1 MDKQRF
7 INPTIKKILLGSIPF
22 LLILLVWALYPLFNS
37 DIDWLIPSPLSTAS
51 TFLNLVQ
58 DGTIVNLV
66 LISLLNLIPPFI
78 FALFFAIIFGA
89 LMGISRIIDKIFYP
103 LLSVIYP
110 VPSLAW
116 IPFVILLFGFTRETI
131 WFVIF
136 ISSFLKIVYTVR
148 GGVKNVNLQYVLVAR
163 NLGFSK
169 SKIILEVVLPSAF
182 PQIITGIRIGFG
194 SACRSLI
201 GAEMLV
207 VTLGGLG
214 KFIWMAQWYFD
225 FDKVIA
231 GIMIIA
237 IISICAE
244 KVIFRRIEKHTLIK
258 WGVVHEDFGI

>member
-131 WFVIF
+131 WFVI
-136 ISSFLKIVYTVR
+136 
-148 GGVKNVNLQYVLVAR
+148 LVSR

-194 SACRSLI
+194 SAWRSLI
-201 GAEMLV
+201 GSEMLV

-214 KFIWMAQWYFD
+214 K
-225 FDKVIA
+225 
-231 GIMIIA
+231 
-237 IISICAE
+237 
-244 KVIFRRIEKHTLIK
+244 
-258 WGVVHEDFGI
+258 

>member
-1 MDKQRF
+1 MLKQKF
-7 INPTIKKILLGSIPF
+7 TTKLIKKILLGSIPF
-22 LLILLVWALYPLFNS
+22 VVILLAWILFS
-37 DIDWLIPSPLSTAS
+37 YFSPSSSWFIPSPLETLKTFFLLTA
-51 TFLNLVQ
+51 
-58 DGTIVNLV
+58 DGTILNLI
-66 LISLLNLIPPFI
+66 LISLLNLVPPFI
-78 FALFFAIIFGA
+78 FALFFALIFGA
-89 LMGISRIIDKIFYP
+89 LMGINRTIDKIFYP
-103 LLSVIYP
+103 FLSVIYP

-148 GGVKNVNLQYVLVAR
+148 GGVKNVDLQYVLVAK

-169 SKIILEVVLPSAF
+169 SKIIFEVILPAAF

-194 SACRSLI
+194 SAWRSLI

-225 FDKVIA
+225 FDKVLI
-231 GIMIIA
+231 GIVIIA
-237 IISICAE
+237 IISLIVE
-244 KVIFRRIEKHTLIK
+244 KLIFKKIENHTLIK
-258 WGVVHEDFGI
+258 WGLVHEDLGV